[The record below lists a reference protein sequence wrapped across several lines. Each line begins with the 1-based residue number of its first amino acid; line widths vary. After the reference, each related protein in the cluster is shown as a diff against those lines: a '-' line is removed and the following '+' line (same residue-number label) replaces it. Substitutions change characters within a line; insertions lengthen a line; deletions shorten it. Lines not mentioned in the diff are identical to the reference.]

1 MPVLQYQIVFLQL
14 VGRLYFTFSEI
25 ARRVNRAKMVS
36 DRRADEKKKR
46 KKEKFGDI

>member
-1 MPVLQYQIVFLQL
+1 MPVLQYQIVSLQL

-36 DRRADEKKKR
+36 DRRPDKKQNWGIF
-46 KKEKFGDI
+46 E